1 MMRRMKLGIWAGIL
15 VLLLGMAPLHGQ
27 QKLLS
32 VNMETQQM
40 DQWCWVASSQCLV
53 RQRTGNYFSQEAYV
67 RYIKGSIVNQPGTGD
82 EIERA
87 CRGGGA
93 TVSQTGPLS
102 MSGIQSLIN
111 ANKCFIVGRQGHAT
125 VGFGYY
131 YQSYVAIADPWPG
144 MGSSWYTMS
153 NLQNG
158 WFMTVR

>member
-1 MMRRMKLGIWAGIL
+1 MNRKGLVLGAVIL
-15 VLLLGMAPLHGQ
+15 VLLLGMGELTAQ
-27 QKLLS
+27 QRLLT

-40 DQWCWVASSQCLV
+40 NQWCWAASSQCLV
-53 RQRTGNYFSQEAYV
+53 RQRVGNYYTQEAYV
-67 RYIKGSIVNQPGTGD
+67 RYVKGAVVNQPGTGD
-82 EIERA
+82 EIVMA

-93 TVSQTGPLS
+93 SVSQTGSLS
-102 MSGIQSLIN
+102 MSSIQSLIN

-144 MGSSWYTMS
+144 MGSSWYTIG